1 MLALW
6 LCHLPVR
13 KAYRSIYR
21 LNDVTPEISLTVI
34 SSKEKKEKEGRK
46 KSEETKNGKMLKLFT
61 CQKLRIKNMGIHCPN
76 IFFIFCIDTEL

>member
-34 SSKEKKEKEGRK
+34 SSKKEREKEGRK

-61 CQKLRIKNMGIHCPN
+61 CQSCVLKTWGFTAPIYFLY
-76 IFFIFCIDTEL
+76 FCIDTEL

>member
-34 SSKEKKEKEGRK
+34 SSKKKERERRKAGR
-46 KSEETKNGKMLKLFT
+46 NQRRQKMAK
-61 CQKLRIKNMGIHCPN
+61 C
-76 IFFIFCIDTEL
+76 

>member
-1 MLALW
+1 MLN
-6 LCHLPVR
+6 R
-13 KAYRSIYR
+13 DMREMK
-21 LNDVTPEISLTVI
+21 N
-34 SSKEKKEKEGRK
+34 RK

>member
-6 LCHLPVR
+6 LCRLPVR

-34 SSKEKKEKEGRK
+34 SSKKKKKREKEGRK
-46 KSEETKNGKMLKLFT
+46 KSEETKNGKMLKLLV
-61 CQKLRIKNMGIHCPN
+61 KAAY
-76 IFFIFCIDTEL
+76 

>member
-34 SSKEKKEKEGRK
+34 SSKEKKREGRQEEIRGDK
-46 KSEETKNGKMLKLFT
+46 KWQNVETVYLSKVAY
-61 CQKLRIKNMGIHCPN
+61 
-76 IFFIFCIDTEL
+76 

>member
-34 SSKEKKEKEGRK
+34 SSKKKREREGRQEEIRGDK
-46 KSEETKNGKMLKLFT
+46 KWQNVETVYLSKL
-61 CQKLRIKNMGIHCPN
+61 CIKNMGIHCPN
-76 IFFIFCIDTEL
+76 IFFIFLY